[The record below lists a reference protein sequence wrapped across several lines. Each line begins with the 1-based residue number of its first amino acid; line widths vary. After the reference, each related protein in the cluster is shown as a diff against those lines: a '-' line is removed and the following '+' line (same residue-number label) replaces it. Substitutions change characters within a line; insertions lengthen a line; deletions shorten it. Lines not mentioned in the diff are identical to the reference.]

1 MTDIDQEGRRM
12 EERRAIERL
21 KRGDPGGLEVLV
33 RGHQVRAV
41 RTAYLIVRERTLA
54 EDVVQSA
61 FVKAYEKIGRFDET
75 RPFGPWFTKVVVN
88 DSIKAA
94 SRRERT
100 VSYSGEGGD
109 LVARLADPGSGPES
123 IAEEEET
130 RRRVWGA
137 LAELPPAQRAV
148 VVQRYYLG
156 MSEKEMVEEG
166 ASPPGTIKWR
176 LHAAKK
182 SLAKLLRPQEL
193 RAKQAQTPE
202 DQLMPSGVSPGPPEG
217 GNDRG

>member
-1 MTDIDQEGRRM
+1 M

-21 KRGDPGGLEVLV
+21 KRRDPGGLEVLV

-41 RTAYLIVRERTLA
+41 RTAYLIIRERTLA

-202 DQLMPSGVSPGPPEG
+202 DQLMPSGVSPGGPPEG

>member
-1 MTDIDQEGRRM
+1 M
-12 EERRAIERL
+12 EEQRAIGRL

-33 RGHQVRAV
+33 RRHQVRAT
-41 RTAYLIVRERTLA
+41 RTAYLIVRDRTLA
-54 EDVVQSA
+54 EDVAQSA

-94 SRRERT
+94 SRREKT
-100 VSYSGEGGD
+100 VSYSNEGED
-109 LVARLADPGSGPES
+109 VVARLADPNLGPED
-123 IAEEEET
+123 IVEEGEMQ
-130 RRRVWGA
+130 RLVWEA
-137 LAELPPAQRAV
+137 LAGLPPAQRAA

-156 MSEKEMVEEG
+156 MSEKEMAEES

-182 SLAKLLRPQEL
+182 SLAKLLRPQEF
-193 RAKQAQTPE
+193 RATEEPTPRGA
-202 DQLMPSGVSPGPPEG
+202 LAPGAVSTDAAKG
-217 GNDRG
+217 GGDRD